1 MCSGRTWGS
10 SKSLARRA
18 GVLTAMMLA
27 ACTSGAPPTT
37 SSSPGP
43 VLASIAVGARP
54 ATPAVG
60 EGAVWVP
67 NTGDGTISKI
77 DPYTNRVVKTIR
89 LGDALALYKQRCEPY
104 GSVHSFMGPSF
115 TVRRCDLPSAVAVG
129 NGLVWATQNDTRAIV
144 ALDPRDG
151 RRVATIPVDGTP
163 FELSAADG
171 MVWVTSYQDET
182 IERIDPRTKA
192 VVATIT
198 QLGQGPAGLSIGP
211 QAVWVTNSRAGT
223 VLRIDPT
230 TNRVAATITMP
241 CPPPCT
247 YGAVPLA
254 IAAGPDAVWVRN
266 EGIATL
272 TRIDPQTNAIV
283 STVDVAAFYGRD
295 GVDAIAITPSGIWLS
310 GLSLQRIDPVSGK
323 PGGTL
328 AQTGI
333 TLAHGNGSLWVTDI
347 LGRVL
352 RIDPQRAGAR

>member
-1 MCSGRTWGS
+1 
-10 SKSLARRA
+10 
-18 GVLTAMMLA
+18 MMLA
-27 ACTSGAPPTT
+27 ACTRGAPAPTLP
-37 SSSPGP
+37 SPGP
-43 VLASIAVGARP
+43 VLASIVVGARP

-77 DPYTNRVVKTIR
+77 DPFTNRVVKTIP

-104 GSVHSFMGPSF
+104 GSVHSFMGPTF

-151 RRVATIPVDGTP
+151 RRVGTIPVDGTP

-192 VVATIT
+192 VVATIA

-223 VLRIDPT
+223 VLRIDPA
-230 TNRVAATITMP
+230 TNRVAATITIP
-241 CPPPCT
+241 CPAPCT

-254 IAAGPDAVWVRN
+254 ISAGPDAVWVRN

-272 TRIDPQTNAIV
+272 TRIDPRTNAIV
-283 STVDVAAFYGRD
+283 STIDVAAFYGRD
-295 GVDAIAITPSGIWLS
+295 GVDAIAVTPSGVWLS
-310 GLSLQRIDPVSGK
+310 GLSLQRIDPVTGK
-323 PGGTL
+323 LVGTL

-333 TLAHGNGSLWVTDI
+333 TLAYGSGSLWVTSL
-347 LGRVL
+347 LGPVL
-352 RIDPQRAGAR
+352 RIDPQRALAG

>member
-1 MCSGRTWGS
+1 MCNGRTWGS
-10 SKSLARRA
+10 SPPDVR
-18 GVLTAMMLA
+18 TAYLIIAITLA
-27 ACTSGAPPTT
+27 ACSSAGPPTH
-37 SSSPGP
+37 PPVQGP
-43 VLASIAVGARP
+43 VLASVAVGARP
-54 ATPAVG
+54 ATPVVG

-77 DPYTNRVVKTIR
+77 DPFTNRVVKTIR

-104 GSVHSFMGPSF
+104 GSVHSFMGPTF

-129 NGLVWATQNDTRAIV
+129 NGLVWATENDVRAIV
-144 ALDPRDG
+144 ALDPKDG
-151 RRVATIPVDGTP
+151 HTVGTIPIDATP

-182 IERIDPRTKA
+182 IQRIDPRTKA

-223 VLRIDPT
+223 VLRIDPE
-230 TNRVAATITMP
+230 TNRVTATITIP
-241 CPPPCT
+241 CPAPCT

-272 TRIDPQTNAIV
+272 TRIDPRTNAVV
-283 STVDVAAFYGRD
+283 STVDIAPFYGRD
-295 GVDAIAITPSGIWLS
+295 GVDAIAITPSGVWLS
-310 GLSLQRIDPVSGK
+310 GLSLQRIDPVTGK
-323 PGGTL
+323 PAGTL
-328 AQTGI
+328 QQTGV
-333 TLAHGNGSLWVTDI
+333 TLAYGSGSLWVTSI

-352 RIDPQRAGAR
+352 RIDPQSAVAG